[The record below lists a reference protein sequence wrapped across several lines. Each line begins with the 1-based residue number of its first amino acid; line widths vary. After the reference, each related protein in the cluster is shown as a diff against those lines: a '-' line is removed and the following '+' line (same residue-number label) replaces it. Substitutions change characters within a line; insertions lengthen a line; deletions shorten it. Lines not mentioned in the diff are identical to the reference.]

1 MAAFGQDTQSE
12 PCSAPTEM
20 GGCLNM
26 LVVQQT
32 ACVERSAF
40 WEYWKFIFQKFIVN
54 VTCRPL
60 YVSAMQ
66 PAEGYQQVQSSKFK
80 VQSPVAL

>member
-1 MAAFGQDTQSE
+1 MTACGQDTQTE
-12 PCSAPTEM
+12 PSSAPTEM
-20 GGCLNM
+20 GGCLNT
-26 LVVQQT
+26 LVIQQT

-40 WEYWKFIFQKFIVN
+40 WECWKFIFQNVIVN
-54 VTCRPL
+54 ATCRPL
-60 YVSAMQ
+60 YVSTVQ